1 MEIRKKIEEQA
12 LEIAKTL
19 YDVSLEN
26 LPVQRTK
33 KDFEGDYTL
42 VVFPLTKAAR
52 KAPPMIANEVG
63 EAIKKAMTEVESFN
77 AVQGFLNLKLTDEFW
92 IGQMLE
98 FANHDDVVVEAASA
112 PSRIMVEYSSP
123 NTNKPL
129 HLGHIRN
136 NLLGY
141 SISEILKAKGHTV
154 IKANLVNDRG
164 VHICKSMLAWQ
175 KFGNGETP
183 ESSGLKGDALVGKYY
198 VEFDRVYKK
207 EVKRIETA
215 AEDAISN
222 KRENEHIKL
231 INKEFENKRNEL
243 FAQNFSHLPPPLLT
257 GIVSGSLIGLSV
269 GLIAN
274 ALKDKKQKSNEDLVL
289 GLATGI
295 LTTAFVTSAKK
306 SEIDKRQLEIDQY
319 IEKEKQREITNQ
331 LDAFQDEFR
340 KGISKYEIKDQQE
353 KNIYSLTH
361 KLYETFSPI
370 LSETREMLRKWEAG
384 DTDVLELW
392 KTMNGWVYA
401 GHNATYERLGVDF
414 DQFYYESNTYKLGK
428 DLINEGLKKGV
439 FYQKDDGSI
448 WCDLTEDGLDEKL
461 LLRSDGTSV
470 YMTQD
475 VGTADLKYQD
485 HKIDRSF
492 YVVGNEQEY
501 HFKVLKLICQK
512 LGKTY
517 ADGIYHFSYG
527 MIDLPEGKMKSR
539 EGTVVDADDLITEME
554 ATAKTQTEELGKID
568 MLSDDD
574 KEHLYYTLGMGALKY
589 YLLKTD
595 PKRRITFNPAESI
608 DFQGNTGPFIQYTHA
623 RIKSV
628 ERKAEK
634 LKIDE
639 SSTYSGTLKD
649 QERELSFLLNDKETI
664 LNEAAENLSPAVIA
678 NYCYEIAKAYNGF
691 YHECP
696 ILQES
701 NQTLQSHRVLLNRET
716 GKSLRFFMAL
726 LGIELPERM

>member
-1 MEIRKKIEEQA
+1 MEIRKKIEEKA
-12 LEIAKTL
+12 LEIAKNL
-19 YDVSLEN
+19 YHVSLES

-52 KAPPMIANEVG
+52 KAPPVIANELG
-63 EAIKKAMTEVESFN
+63 EALKEAMEEVESFN
-77 AVQGFLNLKLTDEFW
+77 AVQGFLNLQLNNEFW
-92 IGQMLE
+92 IDRIQE
-98 FANHDDVVVEAASA
+98 FGTHDDVVVESTSA

-198 VEFDRVYKK
+198 VEFDRAYKEEIK
-207 EVKRIETA
+207 GL
-215 AEDAISN
+215 
-222 KRENEHIKL
+222 ENEDD
-231 INKEFENKRNEL
+231 
-243 FAQNFSHLPPPLLT
+243 S
-257 GIVSGSLIGLSV
+257 
-269 GLIAN
+269 
-274 ALKDKKQKSNEDLVL
+274 ALM
-289 GLATGI
+289 A
-295 LTTAFVTSAKK
+295 
-306 SEIDKRQLEIDQY
+306 
-319 IEKEKQREITNQ
+319 
-331 LDAFQDEFR
+331 
-340 KGISKYEIKDQQE
+340 
-353 KNIYSLTH
+353 
-361 KLYETFSPI
+361 
-370 LSETREMLRKWEAG
+370 ETREMLRKWEAG
-384 DTDVLELW
+384 DEEVLNLW
-392 KTMNGWVYA
+392 KTMNGWVYE
-401 GHNATYERLGVDF
+401 GHNTTYERLGVDF
-414 DQFYYESNTYKLGK
+414 DQFYYESDTYKLGK
-428 DLINEGLKKGV
+428 DLIQEGLKKGV
-439 FYQKDDGSI
+439 FFQKDDGSI

-475 VGTADLKYQD
+475 VGTADLKYQEYEV
-485 HKIDRSF
+485 DRSL

-512 LGKTY
+512 LGKSY

-539 EGTVVDADDLITEME
+539 EGTVVDADDLISEME
-554 ATAKTQTEELGKID
+554 ETAKAQTEELGKID
-568 MLSDDD
+568 MLSEDD
-574 KEHLYYTLGMGALKY
+574 KQHLYYTLGMGALKY

-595 PKRRITFNPAESI
+595 PRRRITFNPKESI

-628 ERKAEK
+628 ERKADK
-634 LKIDE
+634 LKIDD
-639 SSTYSGTLKD
+639 SSVYTGSINA

-664 LNEAAENLSPAVIA
+664 LNDAVENLSPAVIA
-678 NYCYEIAKAYNGF
+678 NYCYDMAKAYNSF

-696 ILQES
+696 IIQEANRSLQTFRLQL
-701 NQTLQSHRVLLNRET
+701 NQET
-716 GKSLRFFMAL
+716 GKSLRFFMLL